1 MNIILLLIYL
11 FTLREV
17 LFAVKVLVGAVTC
30 WFVLYYHLNC
40 QRRLTFYCQTTSMT
54 MMICWK
60 NFYRINDVIHFCVS
74 NGFGCTS
81 KDLST
86 KLFRLVEES
95 IANQT
100 QPALYVTSAA
110 TLRLMV
116 RHCYGPYMK
125 YNWDWIGW
133 IELSSVFTI

>member
-1 MNIILLLIYL
+1 MC
-11 FTLREV
+11 F
-17 LFAVKVLVGAVTC
+17 K
-30 WFVLYYHLNC
+30 
-40 QRRLTFYCQTTSMT
+40 TFC
-54 MMICWK
+54 CK

-81 KDLST
+81 KDLLT

-100 QPALYVTSAA
+100 QPALSVTSAA

-116 RHCYGPYMK
+116 YQLP
-125 YNWDWIGW
+125 
-133 IELSSVFTI
+133 